1 MKKDTFMLTFN
12 PKLYYKTSP
21 EVVTQ
26 QTLIQLHV
34 TKMQIAPKEY
44 VATISDVIVK
54 IHAYLLL

>member
-1 MKKDTFMLTFN
+1 MLTFN

-44 VATISDVIVK
+44 VATISDVTVK